1 MAEPGPD
8 PKILTT
14 NSMLSALAQASQPS
28 LGEDEDSSSANS
40 ISGDNFSVCLFSMLL
55 DFSEA
60 RE

>member
-14 NSMLSALAQASQPS
+14 NSMLSAQASQPS

-55 DFSEA
+55 YFSEA